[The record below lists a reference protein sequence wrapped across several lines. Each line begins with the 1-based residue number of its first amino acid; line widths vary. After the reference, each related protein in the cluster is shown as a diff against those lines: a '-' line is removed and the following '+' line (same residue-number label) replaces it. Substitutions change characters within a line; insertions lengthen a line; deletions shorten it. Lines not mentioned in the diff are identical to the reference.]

1 LAAVGLGWVFRLTAL
16 STTTVSPGG
25 SDLAWASVR
34 ECHPTRAALRGLY
47 LTTE

>member
-25 SDLAWASVR
+25 SDLACASVLSP
-34 ECHPTRAALRGLY
+34 ESQSGIK
-47 LTTE
+47 TTL